1 MNEKL
6 FNVKLSFKFHQT
18 IHDTTASMHQQV
30 PCTRKKWYPRDH
42 GLLRAV

>member
-6 FNVKLSFKFHQT
+6 FHHVKFHNT

-30 PCTRKKWYPRDH
+30 PSTRKKMISKAHMAY
-42 GLLRAV
+42 LLL